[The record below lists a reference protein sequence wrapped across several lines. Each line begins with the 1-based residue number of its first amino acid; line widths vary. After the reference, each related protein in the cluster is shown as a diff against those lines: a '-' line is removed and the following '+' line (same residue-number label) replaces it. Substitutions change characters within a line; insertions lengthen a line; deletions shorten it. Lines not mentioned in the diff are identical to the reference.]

1 LTNNTILSILKYL
14 RLDHL
19 PLLADLLVNGPE
31 FILGGVILLALAVC
45 WVGSD
50 QRPDDG
56 DDAWADGGFRKE
68 LQLQLLGAEDLVNF
82 PILLEGAIVQV
93 LVFWLEHLEADA
105 DLSPAESA
113 HILLR
118 SQGIKDVPL
127 VFQDRVMA
135 ELVAKDDA
143 ALSLFS

>member
-1 LTNNTILSILKYL
+1 MLT
-14 RLDHL
+14 
-19 PLLADLLVNGPE
+19 
-31 FILGGVILLALAVC
+31 FAVC

-50 QRPDDG
+50 QRPDDC
-56 DDAWADGGFRKE
+56 DNSWADGRFCKE
-68 LQLQLLGAEDLVNF
+68 LQLQLLGAEDLVNL

-105 DLSPAESA
+105 DLSTAESA

-118 SQGIKDVPL
+118 SQGIKDIPL
-127 VFQDRVMA
+127 VFQDRVLA